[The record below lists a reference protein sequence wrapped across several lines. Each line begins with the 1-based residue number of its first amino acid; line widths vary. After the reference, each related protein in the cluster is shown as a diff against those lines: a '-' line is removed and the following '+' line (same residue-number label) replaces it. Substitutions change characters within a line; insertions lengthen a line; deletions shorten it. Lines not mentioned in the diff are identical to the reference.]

1 MKSIQNKSIG
11 IVLLSTISI
20 SYFLDIEKIVTFTS
34 GILIILYLLLYKD
47 LSGKLNPENDWS
59 IKLFQNINSLW
70 LVAILFIFT
79 IFTQNSF
86 LNYET
91 ITWDVASYLVASIE
105 VGQGNIPME
114 TQWESKGP
122 ILFYIYYFLNQIA
135 NGNYIYFRLIND
147 VLLFIISLFI
157 FWSVY
162 IDSNKDKAK
171 GFFSSMFFVLL
182 TSKVWYVSEFSELY
196 CLFFISLA
204 YLLSTL
210 IKNKISV
217 NFLEGLLIGISSLIN
232 QGSALFLIPFVLK
245 NIKNKISLK
254 KIISQGVGFLIP
266 HLFFVLLYLSRDLFD
281 LYYTNYIT
289 IPLGYSEAS
298 LSTIYELRVWTREY
312 FHYNH
317 FLYFFSILSLGIGYV
332 LSNMSDIKN
341 AFLKPYFSGSILG
354 IAIYFIG
361 SHNYYHH
368 LFYFLFFIS
377 LVFASIEN
385 KKYKLVIFLFVI
397 FSSVSIFTNIFENS
411 FNNLKSIDKTYNN
424 YPLLQLSE
432 EIDSYFQEDY
442 TIFALDYLFILHY
455 LEKENYSYIVHPMN
469 HFADFITDVLIDLN
483 KIPQDNVN
491 KLISEEPDVIIC
503 NTTMII
509 NGVETRIDNDYN
521 CEITEYNDNYFKL
534 DTSKYLYNENL
545 FYFKDPTRKIN
556 VFIKK

>member
-11 IVLLSTISI
+11 IVLVSTISI
-20 SYFLDIEKIVTFTS
+20 SYFLEIEKIVTFTS

-59 IKLFQNINSLW
+59 VKLFQNINSLW

-122 ILFYIYYFLNQIA
+122 VLFYLYYFFNLIA

-171 GFFSSMFFVLL
+171 GFFSSMFFILL

-210 IKNKISV
+210 LKNKISV

-254 KIISQGVGFLIP
+254 RIISQGVGFLIP

-281 LYYTNYIT
+281 LYYANYIT

-317 FLYFFSILSLGIGYV
+317 FLYFSILSLGIGYV
-332 LSNMSDIKN
+332 LSNISDIKN
-341 AFLKPYFSGSILG
+341 AFLKPYFSGTILG

-397 FSSVSIFTNIFENS
+397 FSSVSIFTNVFENS

-483 KIPQDNVN
+483 KIPEDNVN

>member
-11 IVLLSTISI
+11 IIFLSTISI
-20 SYFLDIEKIVTFTS
+20 SYFFQVEKIVTFTS
-34 GILIILYLLLYKD
+34 GILIILYILLYTD
-47 LSGKLNPENDWS
+47 LSTKLRPENDWS

-70 LVAILFIFT
+70 LVIVLFIFT

-86 LNYET
+86 LNFET

-122 ILFYIYYFLNQIA
+122 VLFYLYYFFNLIA

-171 GFFSSMFFVLL
+171 GFFSSMFFILL

-210 IKNKISV
+210 LKNKISV
-217 NFLEGLLIGISSLIN
+217 NFIEGLLIGISSLIN
-232 QGSALFLIPFVLK
+232 QGSVLFLIPFVIK
-245 NIKNKISLK
+245 NLKNKINFK
-254 KIISQGVGFLIP
+254 NIISQSIGFIFP

-281 LYYTNYIT
+281 VYYANYIT

-298 LSTIYELRVWTREY
+298 LSTLYELRVWTREY

-317 FLYFFSILSLGIGYV
+317 FLYFSILSLGIGYV
-332 LSNMSDIKN
+332 LSNINNIKN
-341 AFLKPYFSGSILG
+341 AFLQPYFSGTILG

-377 LVFASIEN
+377 LLFASIEDR
-385 KKYKLVIFLFVI
+385 KYKLVIFLFVI
-397 FSSVSIFTNIFENS
+397 FSSVSIFINVFENS
-411 FNNLKSIDKTYNN
+411 YNNLKSLDETYSN
-424 YPLLQLSE
+424 YPLLQLSD
-432 EIDSYFQEDY
+432 EIDSYFEDDY

-483 KIPQDNVN
+483 KIPKDNVN

-509 NGVETRIDNDYN
+509 NGVETRIDENYN

-545 FYFKDPTRKIN
+545 FYFKDSTRKIN

>member
-11 IVLLSTISI
+11 IIFLSTISI
-20 SYFLDIEKIVTFTS
+20 SYFFQVEKIVTFTS
-34 GILIILYLLLYKD
+34 GILIILYLLLYTD
-47 LSGKLNPENDWS
+47 LSTKLRPENDWS

-70 LVAILFIFT
+70 LVIVLFIFT

-86 LNYET
+86 LNFET

-122 ILFYIYYFLNQIA
+122 VLFYLYYLFNLIA

-171 GFFSSMFFVLL
+171 GFFSSMFFILL

-210 IKNKISV
+210 LKNKISV
-217 NFLEGLLIGISSLIN
+217 NFIEGLLIGISSLIN
-232 QGSALFLIPFVLK
+232 QGSVLFLIPFVIKNLKNKINLK
-245 NIKNKISLK
+245 NI
-254 KIISQGVGFLIP
+254 ISQSIGFIFP

-281 LYYTNYIT
+281 VYYANYIT

-298 LSTIYELRVWTREY
+298 LSTLYELRVWTREY

-317 FLYFFSILSLGIGYV
+317 FLYFSILSLGIGYV
-332 LSNMSDIKN
+332 LSNINNIKN
-341 AFLKPYFSGSILG
+341 AFLQPYFSGTILG

-377 LVFASIEN
+377 LLFASIEDR
-385 KKYKLVIFLFVI
+385 KYKLVIFLFVI
-397 FSSVSIFTNIFENS
+397 FSSVSIFINVFENS
-411 FNNLKSIDKTYNN
+411 YNNLKSLDETYSN
-424 YPLLQLSE
+424 YPLLQLSD
-432 EIDSYFQEDY
+432 EIDSYFEDDY

-483 KIPQDNVN
+483 KIPKDNVN

-509 NGVETRIDNDYN
+509 NGVETRIDENYN

-534 DTSKYLYNENL
+534 DTTKYLYNENL
-545 FYFKDPTRKIN
+545 FYFKDSTRKIN

>member
-1 MKSIQNKSIG
+1 MKSIQNKSIV
-11 IVLLSTISI
+11 IVLVSTISI
-20 SYFLDIEKIVTFTS
+20 SYFLEIEKIVTFTS

-147 VLLFIISLFI
+147 ILLFIISLFI

-171 GFFSSMFFVLL
+171 GFFSSMFFILL

-210 IKNKISV
+210 LKNKISV

-281 LYYTNYIT
+281 LYYANYIT

-317 FLYFFSILSLGIGYV
+317 FLYFSILSLGIGYV
-332 LSNMSDIKN
+332 LSNISDIKN
-341 AFLKPYFSGSILG
+341 AFLKPYFSGTILG

-377 LVFASIEN
+377 LLFASIEN

-397 FSSVSIFTNIFENS
+397 FSSVSIFTNVFENS

-483 KIPQDNVN
+483 KIPEDNVN

-534 DTSKYLYNENL
+534 DTSKYLSNENL

>member
-1 MKSIQNKSIG
+1 MKSLQNKSIG
-11 IVLLSTISI
+11 IVIVSTISI
-20 SYFLDIEKIVTFTS
+20 SYFLEIEKIVTFTS

-147 VLLFIISLFI
+147 LLLFIISLFI

-171 GFFSSMFFVLL
+171 GFFSSMFFILL

-210 IKNKISV
+210 LKNKISV

-232 QGSALFLIPFVLK
+232 QGSALFLVPFVLK

-281 LYYTNYIT
+281 LYYANYIT

-317 FLYFFSILSLGIGYV
+317 FLYFSILSLGIGYL
-332 LSNMSDIKN
+332 LSNISDIKN
-341 AFLKPYFSGSILG
+341 AFLKPYFSGTILG

-377 LVFASIEN
+377 LLFASIEN

-397 FSSVSIFTNIFENS
+397 FSSVSIFTNVFENS

-483 KIPQDNVN
+483 KIPEDNVN

>member
-11 IVLLSTISI
+11 IVLVSTISI
-20 SYFLDIEKIVTFTS
+20 SYFLEIEKIVTFTS

-59 IKLFQNINSLW
+59 VKLFQNINSLW

-171 GFFSSMFFVLL
+171 GFFSSMFFILL

-210 IKNKISV
+210 LKNKISV

-254 KIISQGVGFLIP
+254 RIISQGVGFLIP

-281 LYYTNYIT
+281 LYYANYIT

-317 FLYFFSILSLGIGYV
+317 FLYFSILSLGIGYV
-332 LSNMSDIKN
+332 LSNISDIKN
-341 AFLKPYFSGSILG
+341 AFLKPYFSGTILG

-397 FSSVSIFTNIFENS
+397 FSSVSIFTNVFENS

-483 KIPQDNVN
+483 KIPEDNVN

>member
-11 IVLLSTISI
+11 IVIVSTISI
-20 SYFLDIEKIVTFTS
+20 SYFLEIEKIVTFTS

-147 VLLFIISLFI
+147 LLLFIISLFI

-171 GFFSSMFFVLL
+171 GFFSSMFFILL

-210 IKNKISV
+210 LKNKISV

-232 QGSALFLIPFVLK
+232 QGSALFLVPFVLK

-281 LYYTNYIT
+281 LYYANYIT

-317 FLYFFSILSLGIGYV
+317 FLYFSILSLGIGYL
-332 LSNMSDIKN
+332 LSNISDIKN
-341 AFLKPYFSGSILG
+341 AFLKPYFSGTILG

-377 LVFASIEN
+377 LLFASIEN

-397 FSSVSIFTNIFENS
+397 FSSVSIFTNVFENS

-469 HFADFITDVLIDLN
+469 HFEDFITDVLIDLN
-483 KIPQDNVN
+483 KIPEDNVN

>member
-1 MKSIQNKSIG
+1 VKSLQNKSIG
-11 IVLLSTISI
+11 IVIVSTISI
-20 SYFLDIEKIVTFTS
+20 SYFLEIEKIVTFTS

-70 LVAILFIFT
+70 LIAILFIFT

-147 VLLFIISLFI
+147 LLLFIISLFI

-171 GFFSSMFFVLL
+171 GFFSSMFFILL

-210 IKNKISV
+210 LKNKISV

-232 QGSALFLIPFVLK
+232 QGSALFLVPFVLK

-281 LYYTNYIT
+281 LYYANYIT

-317 FLYFFSILSLGIGYV
+317 FLYFSILSLGIGYL
-332 LSNMSDIKN
+332 LSNISDIKN
-341 AFLKPYFSGSILG
+341 AFLKPYFSGTILG

-377 LVFASIEN
+377 LLFASIEN

-397 FSSVSIFTNIFENS
+397 FSSVSIFTNVFENS

-483 KIPQDNVN
+483 KIPEDNVN

>member
-11 IVLLSTISI
+11 IIFLSTISI
-20 SYFLDIEKIVTFTS
+20 SYFFQVEKIVTFTS
-34 GILIILYLLLYKD
+34 GILIILYLLLYTD
-47 LSGKLNPENDWS
+47 LSTKLRPENDWS
-59 IKLFQNINSLW
+59 IKLFQNIKSLW
-70 LVAILFIFT
+70 LVIVLFIFT

-122 ILFYIYYFLNQIA
+122 VLFYLYYFFNLIA

-171 GFFSSMFFVLL
+171 GFFSSMFFILL

-210 IKNKISV
+210 LKNKISV
-217 NFLEGLLIGISSLIN
+217 NFIEGLLIGISSLIN
-232 QGSALFLIPFVLK
+232 QGSVLFLIPFVIK
-245 NIKNKISLK
+245 NLKNKINFK
-254 KIISQGVGFLIP
+254 NIISQSIGFIFP

-281 LYYTNYIT
+281 VYYANYIT

-298 LSTIYELRVWTREY
+298 LSTLYELRVWTREY

-317 FLYFFSILSLGIGYV
+317 FLYFSILSLGIGYV
-332 LSNMSDIKN
+332 LSNINNIKN
-341 AFLKPYFSGSILG
+341 AFLQPYFSGTILG

-377 LVFASIEN
+377 LLFASIEDR
-385 KKYKLVIFLFVI
+385 KYKLVIFLFVI
-397 FSSVSIFTNIFENS
+397 FSSVSIFINVFENS
-411 FNNLKSIDKTYNN
+411 YNNLKSLDETYSN
-424 YPLLQLSE
+424 YPLLQLSD
-432 EIDSYFQEDY
+432 EIDSYFEDDY

-483 KIPQDNVN
+483 KIPKDNVN

-509 NGVETRIDNDYN
+509 NGVETRIDENYN

>member
-11 IVLLSTISI
+11 IILLSTISI
-20 SYFLDIEKIVTFTS
+20 SYFFQVEKIVTFTS
-34 GILIILYLLLYKD
+34 GILIILYILLYTD
-47 LSGKLNPENDWS
+47 LSTKLRPENDWS

-70 LVAILFIFT
+70 LVIVLFIFT

-86 LNYET
+86 LNFET

-122 ILFYIYYFLNQIA
+122 VLFYLYYLFNLIA

-162 IDSNKDKAK
+162 INSNKDKAK
-171 GFFSSMFFVLL
+171 GFFSSMFFILL

-210 IKNKISV
+210 LKNKISV
-217 NFLEGLLIGISSLIN
+217 NFIEGLLIGISSLIN
-232 QGSALFLIPFVLK
+232 QGSVLFLIPFVIKNLKNKINLK
-245 NIKNKISLK
+245 NI
-254 KIISQGVGFLIP
+254 ISQSIGFIFP

-281 LYYTNYIT
+281 VYYANYIT

-298 LSTIYELRVWTREY
+298 LSTLYELRVWTREY

-317 FLYFFSILSLGIGYV
+317 FLYFSILSLGIGYV
-332 LSNMSDIKN
+332 LSNINNIKN
-341 AFLKPYFSGSILG
+341 AFLQPYFSGTILG

-377 LVFASIEN
+377 LLFASIEDR
-385 KKYKLVIFLFVI
+385 KYKLVIFLFVI
-397 FSSVSIFTNIFENS
+397 FSSVSIFINVFENS
-411 FNNLKSIDKTYNN
+411 YNNLKSLDETYSN
-424 YPLLQLSE
+424 YPLLQLSD
-432 EIDSYFQEDY
+432 EIDSYFEDDY

-483 KIPQDNVN
+483 KIPKDNVN

-509 NGVETRIDNDYN
+509 NGVETRIDENYN

-534 DTSKYLYNENL
+534 DTTKYLYNENL
-545 FYFKDPTRKIN
+545 FYFKDSTRKIN

>member
-1 MKSIQNKSIG
+1 VKSIQNKSIG
-11 IVLLSTISI
+11 IILVSIISI
-20 SYFLDIEKIVTFTS
+20 SYFFQVEKIVTFTS
-34 GILIILYLLLYKD
+34 VILIILYLLLYRD
-47 LSGKLNPENDWS
+47 LAGKLSPENDWS
-59 IKLFQNINSLW
+59 IKFFHNINSLW
-70 LVAILFIFT
+70 LIFILFIFT

-105 VGQGNIPME
+105 IGQGNIPME

-122 ILFYIYYFLNQIA
+122 VLFYIYYFFNKIA

-171 GFFSSMFFVLL
+171 AFFSSLFFILL

-210 IKNKISV
+210 LKNKISV
-217 NFLEGLLIGISSLIN
+217 NFLEGILIGISSLIN
-232 QGSALFLIPFVLK
+232 QGSILFLIPFVLK
-245 NIKNKISLK
+245 NFKNKIILK
-254 KIISQGVGFLIP
+254 NMTLQGVGFIIP

-281 LYYTNYIT
+281 VYYANYIT

-298 LSTIYELRVWTREY
+298 LSTLYELRVWTREY
-312 FHYNH
+312 FHYNF
-317 FLYFFSILSLGIGYV
+317 FLYFSILSLGIGYV
-332 LSNMSDIKN
+332 LSNINDIKN
-341 AFLKPYFSGSILG
+341 AFLKPYFSGIILG

-377 LVFASIEN
+377 LLFSSIEN

-397 FSSVSIFTNIFENS
+397 FSSISIFANVFENS
-411 FNNLKSIDKTYNN
+411 FNNLKSIDKTYSN

-432 EIDSYFQEDY
+432 EIDSYFEEDY

-469 HFADFITDVLIDLN
+469 HFEDFITDVLIDLN

-491 KLISEEPDVIIC
+491 KLISKEPDVIIC

-509 NGVETRIDNDYN
+509 NGVETRIDNEYN

-545 FYFKDPTRKIN
+545 FYYKDPTRKIN

>member
-11 IVLLSTISI
+11 IVIVSTISI
-20 SYFLDIEKIVTFTS
+20 SYFLEIEKIVTFTS

-147 VLLFIISLFI
+147 LLLFIISLFI

-171 GFFSSMFFVLL
+171 GFFSSMFFILL

-210 IKNKISV
+210 LKNKISV

-232 QGSALFLIPFVLK
+232 QGSALFLVPFVLK

-281 LYYTNYIT
+281 LYYANYIT

-317 FLYFFSILSLGIGYV
+317 FLYFSILSLGIGYL
-332 LSNMSDIKN
+332 LSNISDIKN
-341 AFLKPYFSGSILG
+341 AFLKPYFSGTILG

-377 LVFASIEN
+377 LLFASIEN
-385 KKYKLVIFLFVI
+385 
-397 FSSVSIFTNIFENS
+397 
-411 FNNLKSIDKTYNN
+411 
-424 YPLLQLSE
+424 
-432 EIDSYFQEDY
+432 
-442 TIFALDYLFILHY
+442 
-455 LEKENYSYIVHPMN
+455 
-469 HFADFITDVLIDLN
+469 
-483 KIPQDNVN
+483 
-491 KLISEEPDVIIC
+491 
-503 NTTMII
+503 
-509 NGVETRIDNDYN
+509 
-521 CEITEYNDNYFKL
+521 
-534 DTSKYLYNENL
+534 
-545 FYFKDPTRKIN
+545 
-556 VFIKK
+556 

>member
-11 IVLLSTISI
+11 IVIVSTISI
-20 SYFLDIEKIVTFTS
+20 SYFLEIEKIVTFTS

-91 ITWDVASYLVASIE
+91 ITWDVASYLVASSE

-147 VLLFIISLFI
+147 LLLFIISLFI

-171 GFFSSMFFVLL
+171 GFFSSMFFILL

-210 IKNKISV
+210 LKNKISV

-232 QGSALFLIPFVLK
+232 QGSALFLVPFVLK

-281 LYYTNYIT
+281 LYYANYIT

-317 FLYFFSILSLGIGYV
+317 FLYFSILSLGIGYL
-332 LSNMSDIKN
+332 LSNISDIKN
-341 AFLKPYFSGSILG
+341 AFLKPYFSGTILG

-377 LVFASIEN
+377 LLFASIEN

-397 FSSVSIFTNIFENS
+397 FSSVSIFTNVFENS

-469 HFADFITDVLIDLN
+469 HFEDFITDVLIDLN
-483 KIPQDNVN
+483 KIPEDNVN

>member
-1 MKSIQNKSIG
+1 MKSLQNKSIG
-11 IVLLSTISI
+11 IVIVSTISI
-20 SYFLDIEKIVTFTS
+20 SYFLEIEKIVTFTS

-147 VLLFIISLFI
+147 LLLFIISLFI

-171 GFFSSMFFVLL
+171 GFFSSMFFILL

-210 IKNKISV
+210 LKNKISV

-232 QGSALFLIPFVLK
+232 QGSALFLVPFVLK

-281 LYYTNYIT
+281 LYYANYIT

-317 FLYFFSILSLGIGYV
+317 FLYFSILSLGIGYL
-332 LSNMSDIKN
+332 LSNISDIKN
-341 AFLKPYFSGSILG
+341 AFLKPYFSGTILG

-377 LVFASIEN
+377 LLFASIEN

-397 FSSVSIFTNIFENS
+397 FSSVSIFTNVFENS

-483 KIPQDNVN
+483 KIPEDNVN

-545 FYFKDPTRKIN
+545 FYFKDPPRKIN

>member
-11 IVLLSTISI
+11 IIFLSTISI
-20 SYFLDIEKIVTFTS
+20 SYFFQVEKIVTFTS
-34 GILIILYLLLYKD
+34 GILIILYLLLYTD
-47 LSGKLNPENDWS
+47 LSTKLRPENDWS
-59 IKLFQNINSLW
+59 IKLFQNIKSLW
-70 LVAILFIFT
+70 LVIVLFIFT

-86 LNYET
+86 LNFET

-122 ILFYIYYFLNQIA
+122 VLFYLYYFFNLIA

-171 GFFSSMFFVLL
+171 GFFSSMFFILL

-210 IKNKISV
+210 LKNKISV
-217 NFLEGLLIGISSLIN
+217 NFIEGLLIGISSLIN
-232 QGSALFLIPFVLK
+232 QGSVLFLIPFVIK
-245 NIKNKISLK
+245 NLKNKINFK
-254 KIISQGVGFLIP
+254 NIISQSIGFIFP

-281 LYYTNYIT
+281 VYYANYIT

-298 LSTIYELRVWTREY
+298 LSTLYELRVWTREY

-317 FLYFFSILSLGIGYV
+317 FLYFSILSLGIGYV
-332 LSNMSDIKN
+332 LSNINNIKN
-341 AFLKPYFSGSILG
+341 AFLQPYFSGTILG

-377 LVFASIEN
+377 LLFASIEDR
-385 KKYKLVIFLFVI
+385 KYKLVI
-397 FSSVSIFTNIFENS
+397 S
-411 FNNLKSIDKTYNN
+411 
-424 YPLLQLSE
+424 
-432 EIDSYFQEDY
+432 
-442 TIFALDYLFILHY
+442 
-455 LEKENYSYIVHPMN
+455 
-469 HFADFITDVLIDLN
+469 
-483 KIPQDNVN
+483 
-491 KLISEEPDVIIC
+491 
-503 NTTMII
+503 
-509 NGVETRIDNDYN
+509 
-521 CEITEYNDNYFKL
+521 
-534 DTSKYLYNENL
+534 
-545 FYFKDPTRKIN
+545 
-556 VFIKK
+556 

>member
-1 MKSIQNKSIG
+1 MKSLQNKSIG
-11 IVLLSTISI
+11 IVIVSTISI
-20 SYFLDIEKIVTFTS
+20 SYFLEIEKIVTFTS

-147 VLLFIISLFI
+147 LLLFIISLFI

-171 GFFSSMFFVLL
+171 GFFSSMFFILL

-210 IKNKISV
+210 LKNKISV

-232 QGSALFLIPFVLK
+232 QGSALFLVPFVLK

-281 LYYTNYIT
+281 LYYANYIT

-317 FLYFFSILSLGIGYV
+317 FLYFAILSLGIGYL
-332 LSNMSDIKN
+332 LSNISDIKN
-341 AFLKPYFSGSILG
+341 AFLKPYFSGTILG

-377 LVFASIEN
+377 LLFASIEN

-397 FSSVSIFTNIFENS
+397 FSSVSIFTNVFENS

-483 KIPQDNVN
+483 KIPEDNVN

>member
-20 SYFLDIEKIVTFTS
+20 SYFLEIEKIVTFTS

-210 IKNKISV
+210 LKNKISV

-281 LYYTNYIT
+281 LYYANYIT

-317 FLYFFSILSLGIGYV
+317 FLYFSILSLGIGYV

-377 LVFASIEN
+377 LLFEIIEN
-385 KKYKLVIFLFVI
+385 KKYKLVIFIFVI
-397 FSSVSIFTNIFENS
+397 FSSVSIFTNVFENS

>member
-1 MKSIQNKSIG
+1 VKSLQNKSIG
-11 IVLLSTISI
+11 IVIVSTISI
-20 SYFLDIEKIVTFTS
+20 SYFLEIEKIVTFTS

-147 VLLFIISLFI
+147 LLLFIISLFI

-171 GFFSSMFFVLL
+171 GFFSSMFFILL

-210 IKNKISV
+210 LKNKISV

-232 QGSALFLIPFVLK
+232 QGSALFLVPFVLK

-281 LYYTNYIT
+281 LYYANYIT

-317 FLYFFSILSLGIGYV
+317 FLYFSILSLGIGYL
-332 LSNMSDIKN
+332 LSNISDIKN
-341 AFLKPYFSGSILG
+341 AFLKPYFSGTILG

-377 LVFASIEN
+377 LLFASIEN

-397 FSSVSIFTNIFENS
+397 FSSVSIFTNVFENS

-483 KIPQDNVN
+483 KIPEDNVN

>member
-11 IVLLSTISI
+11 IILLSTISI
-20 SYFLDIEKIVTFTS
+20 SYFFQVEKIVTFTS
-34 GILIILYLLLYKD
+34 GILIILYILLYTD
-47 LSGKLNPENDWS
+47 LSTKLRPENDWS

-70 LVAILFIFT
+70 LVIVLFIFT

-86 LNYET
+86 LNFET

-122 ILFYIYYFLNQIA
+122 VLFYLYYLFNLIA

-171 GFFSSMFFVLL
+171 GFFSSMFFILL

-210 IKNKISV
+210 LKNKISV
-217 NFLEGLLIGISSLIN
+217 NFIEGLLIGISSLIN
-232 QGSALFLIPFVLK
+232 QGSVLFLIPFVIKNLKNKINLK
-245 NIKNKISLK
+245 NI
-254 KIISQGVGFLIP
+254 ISQSIGFIFP

-281 LYYTNYIT
+281 VYYANYIT

-298 LSTIYELRVWTREY
+298 LSTLYELRVWTREY

-317 FLYFFSILSLGIGYV
+317 FLYFSILSLGIGYV
-332 LSNMSDIKN
+332 LSNINNIKN
-341 AFLKPYFSGSILG
+341 AFLQPYFSGTILG

-377 LVFASIEN
+377 LLFASIEDR
-385 KKYKLVIFLFVI
+385 KYKLVIFLFVI
-397 FSSVSIFTNIFENS
+397 FSSVSIFINVFENS
-411 FNNLKSIDKTYNN
+411 YNNLKSLDETYSN
-424 YPLLQLSE
+424 YPLLQLSD
-432 EIDSYFQEDY
+432 EIDSYFEDDY

-483 KIPQDNVN
+483 KIPKDNVN

-509 NGVETRIDNDYN
+509 NGVETRIDENYN

-534 DTSKYLYNENL
+534 DTTKYLYNENL
-545 FYFKDPTRKIN
+545 FYFKDSTRKIN

>member
-11 IVLLSTISI
+11 IVIVSTISI
-20 SYFLDIEKIVTFTS
+20 SYFLEIEKIVTFTS

-147 VLLFIISLFI
+147 LLLFIISLFI

-171 GFFSSMFFVLL
+171 GFFSSMFFILL

-210 IKNKISV
+210 LKNKISV

-232 QGSALFLIPFVLK
+232 QGSALFLVPFVLK

-281 LYYTNYIT
+281 LYYANYIT

-317 FLYFFSILSLGIGYV
+317 FLYFSILSLGIGYL
-332 LSNMSDIKN
+332 LSNISDIKN
-341 AFLKPYFSGSILG
+341 AFLKPYFSGTILG

-377 LVFASIEN
+377 LLFASIEN

-397 FSSVSIFTNIFENS
+397 FSSVSIFTNVFENS

-483 KIPQDNVN
+483 KIPEDNVN

>member
-1 MKSIQNKSIG
+1 MKSLQNKSIG
-11 IVLLSTISI
+11 IVIVSTISI
-20 SYFLDIEKIVTFTS
+20 SYFLEIEKIVTFTS

-281 LYYTNYIT
+281 LYYANYIT

-317 FLYFFSILSLGIGYV
+317 FLYFSILSLGIGYV

-341 AFLKPYFSGSILG
+341 AFLKPYFSGTILG

-377 LVFASIEN
+377 LLFASIEN

-397 FSSVSIFTNIFENS
+397 FSSVSIFTNVFENS

-483 KIPQDNVN
+483 KIPEDNVN

>member
-1 MKSIQNKSIG
+1 VKSIQNKSIV
-11 IVLLSTISI
+11 IVLVSTISI
-20 SYFLDIEKIVTFTS
+20 SYFLEIEKIVTFTS

-147 VLLFIISLFI
+147 ILLFIISLFI

-171 GFFSSMFFVLL
+171 GFFSSMFFILL

-210 IKNKISV
+210 LKNKISV

-281 LYYTNYIT
+281 LYYANYIT

-317 FLYFFSILSLGIGYV
+317 FLYFSILSLGIGYV
-332 LSNMSDIKN
+332 LSNISDIKN
-341 AFLKPYFSGSILG
+341 AFLKPYFSGTILG

-377 LVFASIEN
+377 LLFASIEN

-397 FSSVSIFTNIFENS
+397 FSSVSIFTNVFENS

-483 KIPQDNVN
+483 KIPEDNVN

>member
-11 IVLLSTISI
+11 IVLVSTISI
-20 SYFLDIEKIVTFTS
+20 SYFLEIEKIVTFTS

-171 GFFSSMFFVLL
+171 GFFSSMFFILL

-210 IKNKISV
+210 LKNKISV

-254 KIISQGVGFLIP
+254 RIISQGVGFLIP

-281 LYYTNYIT
+281 LYYANYIT

-317 FLYFFSILSLGIGYV
+317 FLYFSILSLGIGYV
-332 LSNMSDIKN
+332 LSNISDIKN
-341 AFLKPYFSGSILG
+341 AFLKPYFSGTILG

-397 FSSVSIFTNIFENS
+397 FSSVSIFTNVFENS

-483 KIPQDNVN
+483 KIPEDNVN

>member
-1 MKSIQNKSIG
+1 MKSIQNKSIV
-11 IVLLSTISI
+11 IVLVSTISI
-20 SYFLDIEKIVTFTS
+20 SYFLEIEKIVTFTS

-147 VLLFIISLFI
+147 ILLFIISLFI

-171 GFFSSMFFVLL
+171 GFFSSMFFILL

-210 IKNKISV
+210 LKNKISV

-281 LYYTNYIT
+281 LYYANYIT

-317 FLYFFSILSLGIGYV
+317 FLYFSILSLGIGYV
-332 LSNMSDIKN
+332 LSNISDIKN
-341 AFLKPYFSGSILG
+341 AFLKPYFSGTILG

-377 LVFASIEN
+377 LLFASIEN

-397 FSSVSIFTNIFENS
+397 FSSVSIFTNVFENS

-483 KIPQDNVN
+483 KIPEDNVN

>member
-1 MKSIQNKSIG
+1 VKSIQNKSIV
-11 IVLLSTISI
+11 IVLVSTISI
-20 SYFLDIEKIVTFTS
+20 SYFLEIEKIVTFTS

-147 VLLFIISLFI
+147 ILLFIISLFI

-171 GFFSSMFFVLL
+171 GFFSSMFFILL

-210 IKNKISV
+210 LKNKISV

-281 LYYTNYIT
+281 LYYANYIT

-317 FLYFFSILSLGIGYV
+317 FLYFSILSLGIGYV
-332 LSNMSDIKN
+332 LSNISDIKN
-341 AFLKPYFSGSILG
+341 AFLKPYFSGTILG

-377 LVFASIEN
+377 LLFASIEN

-397 FSSVSIFTNIFENS
+397 FSSVSIFTNVFENS

-483 KIPQDNVN
+483 KIPEDNVN

-534 DTSKYLYNENL
+534 DTSKYLSNENL

>member
-11 IVLLSTISI
+11 IIFLSTISI
-20 SYFLDIEKIVTFTS
+20 SYFFQVEKIVTFTS
-34 GILIILYLLLYKD
+34 GILIILYLLLYTD
-47 LSGKLNPENDWS
+47 LSTKLRPENDWS

-70 LVAILFIFT
+70 LVIVLFIFT

-86 LNYET
+86 LNFET

-122 ILFYIYYFLNQIA
+122 VLFYLYYFFNLIA

-171 GFFSSMFFVLL
+171 GFFSSMFFILL

-210 IKNKISV
+210 LKNKISV
-217 NFLEGLLIGISSLIN
+217 NFIEGLLIGISSLIN
-232 QGSALFLIPFVLK
+232 QGSVLFLIPFVIK
-245 NIKNKISLK
+245 NLKNKINFK
-254 KIISQGVGFLIP
+254 NIISQSIGFIFP

-281 LYYTNYIT
+281 VYYANYIT

-298 LSTIYELRVWTREY
+298 LSTLYELRVWTREY

-317 FLYFFSILSLGIGYV
+317 FLYFSILSLGIGYV
-332 LSNMSDIKN
+332 LSNINNIKN
-341 AFLKPYFSGSILG
+341 AFLQPYFSGTILG

-377 LVFASIEN
+377 LLFASIEDR
-385 KKYKLVIFLFVI
+385 KYKLVIFLFVI
-397 FSSVSIFTNIFENS
+397 FSSVSIFINVFENS
-411 FNNLKSIDKTYNN
+411 YNNLKSLDETYSN
-424 YPLLQLSE
+424 YPLLQLSD
-432 EIDSYFQEDY
+432 EIDSYFEDDY

-483 KIPQDNVN
+483 KIPKDNVN

-509 NGVETRIDNDYN
+509 NGVETRIDENYN

-545 FYFKDPTRKIN
+545 FYFKDSTRKIN